1 MKKRMMPALAGLALS
16 LLLLFSAC
24 GGQDAPAQSGLQPE
38 PQSQPQASAPAASP
52 IRFLGKRD
60 DAAAGAQGVYYLGSS
75 SPNVVHYY
83 EEASGQSVPL
93 CARPECP
100 HTDDSCT
107 AWAPGM
113 LYLLLDEQDPAQPL
127 YLYSS
132 TEDPSGKQYPVVRLY
147 RMSSSGADRTLCMEY
162 QNGLVD
168 LQMAASDEFV
178 YFLSSEVDPATQSS
192 VKCLYQARLSDG
204 TLEKLKQYD
213 QPTVLLGAYDQKL
226 VLEHNNDSYLSA
238 VADVFEVDVTT
249 GQETQLFHYE
259 ASGEMADE
267 YNPAPHA
274 VAFSHQQY
282 LYILEPAGG
291 RTAQLSRRD
300 LRTGEEQTVAESVP
314 YYGSQVA
321 EDGCFLDGKLLLTCS
336 ENTGDGMKGS
346 TFAIDLE
353 SGSCQEVTLCNG
365 YGVPYE
371 VAGETEQHF
380 IIPLGESLRTA
391 KVTGPTGVEE
401 TSSYYATDFYLL
413 KKADYYASTDNRT
426 PLQ

>member
-1 MKKRMMPALAGLALS
+1 MKRILTMAAALALAFALA
-16 LLLLFSAC
+16 AC
-24 GGQDAPAQSGLQPE
+24 GGEPASQNAEHPESRPQDP
-38 PQSQPQASAPAASP
+38 PQAAASP

-60 DAAAGAQGVYYLGSS
+60 DVAAGEQGVYYLGGSA
-75 SPNVVHYY
+75 PNVVYYY

-113 LYLLLDEQDPAQPL
+113 LYLLLDVQNTAQPL

-132 TEDPSGKQYPVVRLY
+132 TEDPSGEQYPTVRLY
-147 RMSSSGADRTLCMEY
+147 RMAANGADRTLCMEY
-162 QNGLVD
+162 RSGLVD
-168 LQMAASDEFV
+168 LQMAASDDFV
-178 YFLSSEVDPATQSS
+178 YFLGSEVDPATQNS
-192 VKCLYQARLSDG
+192 VKCLYQASLSDG
-204 TLEKLKQYD
+204 TLKKLKQYD
-213 QPTVLLGAYDQKL
+213 QPTILLGAYDQKL

-259 ASGEMADE
+259 ASGEMADD

-274 VAFSHQQY
+274 VAYSHGQY

-291 RTAQLSRRD
+291 RTAQLVRRN
-300 LRTGEEQTVAESVP
+300 LRTGEEQTVAENVP

-336 ENTGDGMKGS
+336 EKTADGMLGS
-346 TFAIDLE
+346 TYAVDLTD
-353 SGSCQEVTLCNG
+353 GSWQEVTLRGG

-371 VAGETEQHF
+371 VAGETADHF

-391 KVTGPTGVEE
+391 KVTGPTGLEE
-401 TSSYYATDFYLL
+401 TSSYYATDFYLMS
-413 KKADYYASTDNRT
+413 KADYYASTDNRT

>member
-1 MKKRMMPALAGLALS
+1 MKRFLTLFVAVTLLFGLA
-16 LLLLFSAC
+16 AC
-24 GGQDAPAQSGLQPE
+24 KGGPASQSDGSR
-38 PQSQPQASAPAASP
+38 PQSQAQVQPEEEASP

-60 DAAAGAQGVYYLGSS
+60 DVAAGAQGVYYLGVSA
-75 SPNVVHYY
+75 PNTVYY
-83 EEASGQSVPL
+83 YDETSGQSVPL

-107 AWAPGM
+107 AWAPGL
-113 LYLLLDEQDPAQPL
+113 LYLLLDEQNESQPL

-132 TEDPSGKQYPVVRLY
+132 TEDPSGEQYPTVRLY
-147 RMSSSGADRTLCMEY
+147 RMSANGADRTLCMEY

-168 LQMAASDEFV
+168 LQMAASDDFV

-192 VKCLYQARLSDG
+192 VKCLYQASLSDG
-204 TLEKLKQYD
+204 KLEKLQQYD
-213 QPTVLLGAYDQKL
+213 QPTILLGAYDQKL

-238 VADVFEVDVTT
+238 VADVFELDVST

-259 ASGEMADE
+259 ASGEMSDD
-267 YNPAPHA
+267 YNPAPHS
-274 VAFSHQQY
+274 VAFSHGQY
-282 LYILEPAGG
+282 LYILEPSGE

-300 LRTGEEQTVAESVP
+300 LRSGEEEMVAESVP

-336 ENTGDGMKGS
+336 EKIADGMSGS
-346 TFAIDLE
+346 TFAIDLTD
-353 SGSCQEVTLCNG
+353 GSCQEVTLHDG

-413 KKADYYASTDNRT
+413 KKADYYASADNRT

>member
-1 MKKRMMPALAGLALS
+1 MKRFLTLFAAVTLLFGLA
-16 LLLLFSAC
+16 AC
-24 GGQDAPAQSGLQPE
+24 KGGPASQSDGSR
-38 PQSQPQASAPAASP
+38 PQSQAQVQPEEEASS

-60 DAAAGAQGVYYLGSS
+60 DVAAGAQGVYYLGVSA
-75 SPNVVHYY
+75 PNTVYY
-83 EEASGQSVPL
+83 YDETSGQSVPL

-107 AWAPGM
+107 AWAPGL
-113 LYLLLDEQDPAQPL
+113 LYLLLDEQNESQPL

-132 TEDPSGKQYPVVRLY
+132 TEDPSGEQYPTVRLY
-147 RMSSSGADRTLCMEY
+147 RMSANGADRTLCMEY

-168 LQMAASDEFV
+168 LQMAASDDFV

-192 VKCLYQARLSDG
+192 VKCLYQASLSDG
-204 TLEKLKQYD
+204 KLEKLQQYD
-213 QPTVLLGAYDQKL
+213 QPTILLGAYDQKL

-238 VADVFEVDVTT
+238 VADVFELDVST

-259 ASGEMADE
+259 ASGEMSDD
-267 YNPAPHA
+267 YNPAPHS
-274 VAFSHQQY
+274 VAFSHGQY
-282 LYILEPAGG
+282 LYILEPSGE

-300 LRTGEEQTVAESVP
+300 LRSGEEEMVAESVP

-336 ENTGDGMKGS
+336 EKIADGMSGS
-346 TFAIDLE
+346 TFAIDLTN
-353 SGSCQEVTLCNG
+353 GSCQEVTLHDG

-413 KKADYYASTDNRT
+413 KKADYYASADNRT

>member
-1 MKKRMMPALAGLALS
+1 MKRFLTLFAAVTLLFGLA
-16 LLLLFSAC
+16 AC
-24 GGQDAPAQSGLQPE
+24 KGGPASQSDGSR
-38 PQSQPQASAPAASP
+38 PQSQAQVQPEEEASP

-60 DAAAGAQGVYYLGSS
+60 DVAAGAQGVYYLGVSA
-75 SPNVVHYY
+75 PNTVYY
-83 EEASGQSVPL
+83 YDETSGQSVPL

-107 AWAPGM
+107 AWASGL
-113 LYLLLDEQDPAQPL
+113 LYLLLDEQNESQPL

-132 TEDPSGKQYPVVRLY
+132 TEDPSGEQYPTVRLY
-147 RMSSSGADRTLCMEY
+147 RMSANGADRTLCMEY

-168 LQMAASDEFV
+168 LQMAASDDFV

-192 VKCLYQARLSDG
+192 VKCLYQASLSDG
-204 TLEKLKQYD
+204 KLEKLQQYD
-213 QPTVLLGAYDQKL
+213 QPTILLGAYDQKL

-238 VADVFEVDVTT
+238 VADVFELDVTT

-259 ASGEMADE
+259 ASGEMSDD
-267 YNPAPHA
+267 YNPAPHS
-274 VAFSHQQY
+274 VAFSHGQY
-282 LYILEPAGG
+282 LYILEPSGE

-300 LRTGEEQTVAESVP
+300 LRSGEEEMVAESVP

-336 ENTGDGMKGS
+336 EKIADGMSGS
-346 TFAIDLE
+346 TFAIDLTN
-353 SGSCQEVTLCNG
+353 GSCQEVTLHDG

-380 IIPLGESLRTA
+380 ITPLGESLRTA

-413 KKADYYASTDNRT
+413 KKADYYASADNRT

>member
-1 MKKRMMPALAGLALS
+1 MKRVFLAAALALVLGLA
-16 LLLLFSAC
+16 AC
-24 GGQDAPAQSGLQPE
+24 GGQDAPAQSALQTE
-38 PQSQPQASAPAASP
+38 PQSQPQASVPTAPP

-60 DAAAGAQGVYYLGSS
+60 DVAAGAKGVYYLGGSA
-75 SPNVVHYY
+75 PNVVHYY
-83 EEASGQSVPL
+83 EEASGQAVPL

-113 LYLLLDEQDPAQPL
+113 LYLLPDEQNAAQPL

-132 TEDPSGKQYPVVRLY
+132 TEDPSGEQYPAVRLF
-147 RMSSSGADRTLCMEY
+147 RMGANGADRTLCMEY

-168 LQMAASDEFV
+168 LQMAASDDFV

-204 TLEKLKQYD
+204 KLEKLKQYD
-213 QPTVLLGAYDQKL
+213 QPTILLGAYDQKL
-226 VLEHNNDSYLSA
+226 VLEHNNDSYLS
-238 VADVFEVDVTT
+238 VAADIFEVDVTT

-259 ASGEMADE
+259 AGGEMADD
-267 YNPAPHA
+267 YNLRPHA
-274 VAFSHQQY
+274 VAFSHGQY
-282 LYILEPAGG
+282 LYILEPTGE
-291 RTAQLSRRD
+291 RTAQLRRRD
-300 LRTGEEQTVAESVP
+300 LRTGEEQTVAEGVP
-314 YYGSQVA
+314 YYGGQVA

-336 ENTGDGMKGS
+336 EKTADGVCGS
-346 TFAIDLE
+346 TYAIDLTD
-353 SGSCQEVTLCNG
+353 GSWQEVTLRSS
-365 YGVPYE
+365 YGAPYE

-391 KVTGPTGVEE
+391 KVTGPAGLEE
-401 TSSYYATDFYLL
+401 TSSYYATDFYLI

>member
-1 MKKRMMPALAGLALS
+1 MKRVLTLFAAAT
-16 LLLLFSAC
+16 LLFSLAAC
-24 GGQDAPAQSGLQPE
+24 KGEPVSQNDGSR
-38 PQSQPQASAPAASP
+38 PQSQAQVQPEEEASP

-60 DAAAGAQGVYYLGSS
+60 DVAAGAQGVYYLGVSA
-75 SPNVVHYY
+75 PNTVYY
-83 EEASGQSVPL
+83 YDETSGQSVPL

-107 AWAPGM
+107 AWAPGL
-113 LYLLLDEQDPAQPL
+113 LYLLLDEQNESQPL

-132 TEDPSGKQYPVVRLY
+132 TEDPSGEQYPTVRLY
-147 RMSSSGADRTLCMEY
+147 RMSANGADRTLCMEY

-168 LQMAASDEFV
+168 LQMAASDDFV

-192 VKCLYQARLSDG
+192 VKCLYQASLSDG
-204 TLEKLKQYD
+204 KLEKLQQYD
-213 QPTVLLGAYDQKL
+213 LPTILLGAYDQKL

-238 VADVFEVDVTT
+238 VADVFELDVST

-259 ASGEMADE
+259 ASGEMSDD
-267 YNPAPHA
+267 YNPAPHS
-274 VAFSHQQY
+274 VAFSHGQY
-282 LYILEPAGG
+282 LYILEPSGEH
-291 RTAQLSRRD
+291 TAQLSRRD
-300 LRTGEEQTVAESVP
+300 LRSGEEEMVAESVP

-336 ENTGDGMKGS
+336 EKIADGMSGS
-346 TFAIDLE
+346 TFAIDLTN
-353 SGSCQEVTLCNG
+353 GSCQEVTLHDG

-401 TSSYYATDFYLL
+401 TSSYYATDFFLL
-413 KKADYYASTDNRT
+413 KKADYYASADNRT

>member
-1 MKKRMMPALAGLALS
+1 MKRVLTLFAAVT
-16 LLLLFSAC
+16 LLFSLAAC
-24 GGQDAPAQSGLQPE
+24 KGEPVSQNDGSR
-38 PQSQPQASAPAASP
+38 PQSQAQVQPEEEASP

-60 DAAAGAQGVYYLGSS
+60 DVAAGAQGVYYLGVSA
-75 SPNVVHYY
+75 PNTVYY
-83 EEASGQSVPL
+83 YDETSGQSVPL

-107 AWAPGM
+107 AWAPGL
-113 LYLLLDEQDPAQPL
+113 LYLLLDEQNESQPL

-132 TEDPSGKQYPVVRLY
+132 TEDPSGEQYPTVRLY
-147 RMSSSGADRTLCMEY
+147 RMSANGADRTLCMEY

-168 LQMAASDEFV
+168 LQMAASDDFV

-192 VKCLYQARLSDG
+192 VKCLYQASLSDG
-204 TLEKLKQYD
+204 KLEKLQQYD
-213 QPTVLLGAYDQKL
+213 QPTILLGAYDQKL

-238 VADVFEVDVTT
+238 VADVFELDVSTV
-249 GQETQLFHYE
+249 QETQLFHYE
-259 ASGEMADE
+259 ASGEMSDD
-267 YNPAPHA
+267 YNPAPHS
-274 VAFSHQQY
+274 VAFSHGQY
-282 LYILEPAGG
+282 LYILEPSGE

-300 LRTGEEQTVAESVP
+300 LRSGEEEMVAESVP

-336 ENTGDGMKGS
+336 EKIADGMSGS
-346 TFAIDLE
+346 TFAIDLTN
-353 SGSCQEVTLCNG
+353 GSCQEVTLHDG

-413 KKADYYASTDNRT
+413 KKADYYASADNRT

>member
-1 MKKRMMPALAGLALS
+1 MKRVLTLFAAVT
-16 LLLLFSAC
+16 LLFSLAAC
-24 GGQDAPAQSGLQPE
+24 KGGPVSQNDGSR
-38 PQSQPQASAPAASP
+38 PQSQAQVQPEEEASS

-60 DAAAGAQGVYYLGSS
+60 DVAAGAQGVYYLGVSA
-75 SPNVVHYY
+75 PNTVYY
-83 EEASGQSVPL
+83 YDETSGQSVPL

-107 AWAPGM
+107 AWAPGL
-113 LYLLLDEQDPAQPL
+113 LYLLLDEQNESQPL

-132 TEDPSGKQYPVVRLY
+132 TEDPSGEQYPTVRLY
-147 RMSSSGADRTLCMEY
+147 RMSANGADRTLCMEY

-168 LQMAASDEFV
+168 LQMAASDDFV

-192 VKCLYQARLSDG
+192 VKCLYQASLSDG
-204 TLEKLKQYD
+204 KLEKLQQYD
-213 QPTVLLGAYDQKL
+213 QPTILLGAYDQKL

-238 VADVFEVDVTT
+238 VADVFELDVST

-259 ASGEMADE
+259 ASGEMSGD
-267 YNPAPHA
+267 YNPAPHS
-274 VAFSHQQY
+274 VAFSHGQY
-282 LYILEPAGG
+282 LYILEPSGE

-300 LRTGEEQTVAESVP
+300 LRSGEEEMVAESVP

-336 ENTGDGMKGS
+336 EKIADGMSGS
-346 TFAIDLE
+346 TFAIDLTN
-353 SGSCQEVTLCNG
+353 GSCQEVTLHDG

-413 KKADYYASTDNRT
+413 KKADYYASADNRT

>member
-1 MKKRMMPALAGLALS
+1 MKRILTLLLALALAFALA
-16 LLLLFSAC
+16 AC
-24 GGQDAPAQSGLQPE
+24 GGEPAPQNAEQPESRPQDPAQ
-38 PQSQPQASAPAASP
+38 AAASP

-60 DAAAGAQGVYYLGSS
+60 DVAAGEQGVYYLGGS

-100 HTDDSCT
+100 HADDSCT

-113 LYLLLDEQDPAQPL
+113 LYLLLDEQNPAQPL

-132 TEDPSGKQYPVVRLY
+132 TEDPSGERYPAVRLY
-147 RMSSSGADRTLCMEY
+147 RMAANGADRTLCMEY
-162 QNGLVD
+162 QSGLVD
-168 LQMAASDEFV
+168 LQMAASDDFV

-192 VKCLYQARLSDG
+192 VKCLYQASLSDG

-213 QPTVLLGAYDQKL
+213 QPTILLGAYDQKL
-226 VLEHNNDSYLSA
+226 VLEHNNDSYLSV
-238 VADVFEVDVTT
+238 VADVFEVEVTT
-249 GQETQLFHYE
+249 GQETRLFHYE

-267 YNPAPHA
+267 YNTVPHA
-274 VAFSHQQY
+274 VAFSHGQY

-291 RTAQLSRRD
+291 RTARLARRD
-300 LRTGEEQTVAESVP
+300 LRTGEEQTVAEGLP
-314 YYGSQVA
+314 YYGGQVA
-321 EDGCFLDGKLLLTCS
+321 EDGCFLDGKLLLACS
-336 ENTGDGMKGS
+336 EKTADGVFGS
-346 TFAIDLE
+346 TYAIDLAD
-353 SGSCQEVTLCNG
+353 GSWQEVTLRSG

-371 VAGETEQHF
+371 VAGETAGHF
-380 IIPLGESLRTA
+380 LIPLGESLRTA

-401 TSSYYATDFYLL
+401 TSSYYAADFYLMS
-413 KKADYYASTDNRT
+413 KADYYASADNRT

>member
-1 MKKRMMPALAGLALS
+1 MKRVLTLFAAVT
-16 LLLLFSAC
+16 LLFSLAAC
-24 GGQDAPAQSGLQPE
+24 KGELVSQNDGSR
-38 PQSQPQASAPAASP
+38 PQSQAQVQPEEEASP

-60 DAAAGAQGVYYLGSS
+60 DVAAGAQGVYYLGVSA
-75 SPNVVHYY
+75 PNTVYY
-83 EEASGQSVPL
+83 YDETSGQSVPL

-107 AWAPGM
+107 AWAPGL
-113 LYLLLDEQDPAQPL
+113 LYLLLDEQNESQPL

-132 TEDPSGKQYPVVRLY
+132 TEDPSGEQYPTVRLY
-147 RMSSSGADRTLCMEY
+147 RMSANGADRTLCMEY

-168 LQMAASDEFV
+168 LQMAASDDFV

-192 VKCLYQARLSDG
+192 VKCLYQASLSDG
-204 TLEKLKQYD
+204 KLEKLQQYD
-213 QPTVLLGAYDQKL
+213 QPTILLGAYDQKL

-238 VADVFEVDVTT
+238 VADVFELDVST

-259 ASGEMADE
+259 ASGEMSDD
-267 YNPAPHA
+267 YNPAPHS
-274 VAFSHQQY
+274 VAFSHGQY
-282 LYILEPAGG
+282 LYILEPSGE

-300 LRTGEEQTVAESVP
+300 LRSGEEEMVAESVP

-321 EDGCFLDGKLLLTCS
+321 EDGCFLDDKLLLTCS
-336 ENTGDGMKGS
+336 EKIADGMSGS
-346 TFAIDLE
+346 TFAIDLTN
-353 SGSCQEVTLCNG
+353 GSCQEVTLHDG

-413 KKADYYASTDNRT
+413 KKADYYASADNRT

>member
-1 MKKRMMPALAGLALS
+1 MKRVLTLFAAVT
-16 LLLLFSAC
+16 LLFSLAAC
-24 GGQDAPAQSGLQPE
+24 KGELVSQNDGSR
-38 PQSQPQASAPAASP
+38 PQSQAQVQPEEEASP

-60 DAAAGAQGVYYLGSS
+60 DVAAGAQGVYYLGVSA
-75 SPNVVHYY
+75 PNTVYY
-83 EEASGQSVPL
+83 YDEASGQSVPL

-100 HTDDSCT
+100 HSDDSCT
-107 AWAPGM
+107 AWAPGL
-113 LYLLLDEQDPAQPL
+113 LYLLLDEQNESQPL

-132 TEDPSGKQYPVVRLY
+132 TEDPSGEQYPTVRLY
-147 RMSSSGADRTLCMEY
+147 RMSANGADRTPCMEY

-168 LQMAASDEFV
+168 LQMAASDDFV

-192 VKCLYQARLSDG
+192 VKCLYQASLSDG
-204 TLEKLKQYD
+204 KLEKLKQYD
-213 QPTVLLGAYDQKL
+213 QPTILLGAYDQKL

-238 VADVFEVDVTT
+238 VADVFELDVTT

-259 ASGEMADE
+259 ASGEMSDDH
-267 YNPAPHA
+267 NPAPHS
-274 VAFSHQQY
+274 VAFSHGQY
-282 LYILEPAGG
+282 LYILEPSGE
-291 RTAQLSRRD
+291 RTAQLIRRD
-300 LRTGEEQTVAESVP
+300 LLSGGEEMVAESVP

-336 ENTGDGMKGS
+336 EKTADGMAGS
-346 TFAIDLE
+346 TFAIDLTN
-353 SGSCQEVTLCNG
+353 GSCQEVTLRDG

-413 KKADYYASTDNRT
+413 KKADYYAGADNRT

>member
-1 MKKRMMPALAGLALS
+1 MKRVLTLFAAVT
-16 LLLLFSAC
+16 LLFSLAAC
-24 GGQDAPAQSGLQPE
+24 KGEPVSQNDGSR
-38 PQSQPQASAPAASP
+38 PQSQAQVQPEEEASP

-60 DAAAGAQGVYYLGSS
+60 DVAAGAQGVYYLGVSAPNTVYYYDKTSS
-75 SPNVVHYY
+75 
-83 EEASGQSVPL
+83 QSVPL

-107 AWAPGM
+107 AWAPGL
-113 LYLLLDEQDPAQPL
+113 LYLLLDEQNESQPL

-132 TEDPSGKQYPVVRLY
+132 TEDPSGEQYPTVRLY
-147 RMSSSGADRTLCMEY
+147 RMSANGADRTLCMEY

-168 LQMAASDEFV
+168 LQMAASDDFV

-192 VKCLYQARLSDG
+192 VKCLYQASLSDG
-204 TLEKLKQYD
+204 KLEKLQQYD
-213 QPTVLLGAYDQKL
+213 QPTILLGAYDQKL

-238 VADVFEVDVTT
+238 VADVFELDVST

-259 ASGEMADE
+259 ASGEMSDD
-267 YNPAPHA
+267 YNPAPHS
-274 VAFSHQQY
+274 VAFSHGQY
-282 LYILEPAGG
+282 LYILEPSGE

-300 LRTGEEQTVAESVP
+300 LRSGEEEMVAESVP

-336 ENTGDGMKGS
+336 EKIADGMSGS
-346 TFAIDLE
+346 TFAIDLTN
-353 SGSCQEVTLCNG
+353 GSCQEVTLHDG

-413 KKADYYASTDNRT
+413 KKADYYASADNRT

>member
-1 MKKRMMPALAGLALS
+1 MKRVLTLFAAVTLLFGLA
-16 LLLLFSAC
+16 AC
-24 GGQDAPAQSGLQPE
+24 KGEPVSQNDGSR
-38 PQSQPQASAPAASP
+38 PQSQAQVQTEKEASP

-60 DAAAGAQGVYYLGSS
+60 DVAEGAQGVYYLGVSA
-75 SPNVVHYY
+75 PNTVYY
-83 EEASGQSVPL
+83 YDETSGQSVPL

-107 AWAPGM
+107 AWAPGL
-113 LYLLLDEQDPAQPL
+113 LYLLLDEQNESQPL

-132 TEDPSGKQYPVVRLY
+132 TEDPSGEQYPTVRLY
-147 RMSSSGADRTLCMEY
+147 RMSANGADRTLCMEY

-168 LQMAASDEFV
+168 LQMAASDDFV

-192 VKCLYQARLSDG
+192 VKCLYQASLSDG
-204 TLEKLKQYD
+204 KLEKLQQYD
-213 QPTVLLGAYDQKL
+213 QPTILLGAYDQKL

-238 VADVFEVDVTT
+238 VADVFELDVST

-259 ASGEMADE
+259 ASGEMSDD
-267 YNPAPHA
+267 YNPAPHS
-274 VAFSHQQY
+274 VAFSHGQY
-282 LYILEPAGG
+282 LYILEPSGE

-300 LRTGEEQTVAESVP
+300 LRSGEEEMVAESVP

-336 ENTGDGMKGS
+336 EKIADGMSGS
-346 TFAIDLE
+346 TFAIDLTN
-353 SGSCQEVTLCNG
+353 GSCQEVTLHDG

-413 KKADYYASTDNRT
+413 KKADYYASADNRT

>member
-1 MKKRMMPALAGLALS
+1 MKRFLTLFAAVTLLFGLA
-16 LLLLFSAC
+16 AC
-24 GGQDAPAQSGLQPE
+24 KGGPASQSDGSR
-38 PQSQPQASAPAASP
+38 PQSQAQVQPEEEASP

-60 DAAAGAQGVYYLGSS
+60 DVAAGAQGVYYLGVSA
-75 SPNVVHYY
+75 PNTVYY
-83 EEASGQSVPL
+83 YDVTSGQSVPL

-107 AWAPGM
+107 AWAPGL
-113 LYLLLDEQDPAQPL
+113 LYLLLDEQNDSQPL

-132 TEDPSGKQYPVVRLY
+132 TEDPSGEQYPTVRLY
-147 RMSSSGADRTLCMEY
+147 RMSANGADRTLCMEY

-168 LQMAASDEFV
+168 LQMAASDDFV

-192 VKCLYQARLSDG
+192 VKCLYQASLSDG
-204 TLEKLKQYD
+204 KLEKLQQYD
-213 QPTVLLGAYDQKL
+213 QPTILLGAYDQKL

-238 VADVFEVDVTT
+238 VADVFELDVST

-259 ASGEMADE
+259 ASGEMSDD
-267 YNPAPHA
+267 YNPAPHS
-274 VAFSHQQY
+274 VAFSHGQY
-282 LYILEPAGG
+282 LYILEPSGE

-300 LRTGEEQTVAESVP
+300 LRSGEEEMVAESVP

-336 ENTGDGMKGS
+336 EKIADGMSGS
-346 TFAIDLE
+346 TFAIDLTN
-353 SGSCQEVTLCNG
+353 GSCQEVTLHDG

-413 KKADYYASTDNRT
+413 KKADYYASADNRT

>member
-1 MKKRMMPALAGLALS
+1 MKRFLTLFAAVTLLFGLA
-16 LLLLFSAC
+16 AC
-24 GGQDAPAQSGLQPE
+24 KGGPASQSDGSR
-38 PQSQPQASAPAASP
+38 PQSQAQVQPEEEASP

-60 DAAAGAQGVYYLGSS
+60 DVAAGAQGVYYLGVSA
-75 SPNVVHYY
+75 PNTVYY
-83 EEASGQSVPL
+83 YDETSGQSVPL

-107 AWAPGM
+107 AWAPGL
-113 LYLLLDEQDPAQPL
+113 LYLLLDEQNESQPL

-132 TEDPSGKQYPVVRLY
+132 TEDPSGEQYPTVRLY
-147 RMSSSGADRTLCMEY
+147 RMSANGADRTLCMEY

-168 LQMAASDEFV
+168 LQMAASDDFV

-192 VKCLYQARLSDG
+192 VKCLYQASLSDG
-204 TLEKLKQYD
+204 KLEKLQQYD
-213 QPTVLLGAYDQKL
+213 QPTILLGAYDQKL

-238 VADVFEVDVTT
+238 VADVFELDVST

-259 ASGEMADE
+259 ASGEMSDD
-267 YNPAPHA
+267 YNPAPHS
-274 VAFSHQQY
+274 VAFSHGQY
-282 LYILEPAGG
+282 LYILEPSGE

-300 LRTGEEQTVAESVP
+300 LRSGEEEMVAESVP

-336 ENTGDGMKGS
+336 EKIADGMSGS
-346 TFAIDLE
+346 TFAIDLTN
-353 SGSCQEVTLCNG
+353 GSCQEVALHDG

-413 KKADYYASTDNRT
+413 KKADYYASADNRT

>member
-1 MKKRMMPALAGLALS
+1 MKRFLTLFVAVTLLFGLA
-16 LLLLFSAC
+16 AC
-24 GGQDAPAQSGLQPE
+24 KGGPASQSDGSR
-38 PQSQPQASAPAASP
+38 PQSQAQVQPEEEASP

-60 DAAAGAQGVYYLGSS
+60 DVAAGAQGVYYLGVSA
-75 SPNVVHYY
+75 PNTVYY
-83 EEASGQSVPL
+83 YDETSGQSVPL

-107 AWAPGM
+107 AWAPGL
-113 LYLLLDEQDPAQPL
+113 LYLLLDEQNDSQPL

-132 TEDPSGKQYPVVRLY
+132 TEDPSGEQYPTVRLY
-147 RMSSSGADRTLCMEY
+147 RMSANGADRTLCMEY

-168 LQMAASDEFV
+168 LQMAASDDFV

-192 VKCLYQARLSDG
+192 VKCLYQASLSDG
-204 TLEKLKQYD
+204 KLEKLQQYD
-213 QPTVLLGAYDQKL
+213 QPTILLGAYDQKL

-238 VADVFEVDVTT
+238 VADVFELDVST

-259 ASGEMADE
+259 ASGEMSDD
-267 YNPAPHA
+267 YNPAPHS
-274 VAFSHQQY
+274 VAFSHGQY
-282 LYILEPAGG
+282 LYILEPSGE

-300 LRTGEEQTVAESVP
+300 LRSGEEEMVAESVP

-336 ENTGDGMKGS
+336 EKIADGMSGS
-346 TFAIDLE
+346 TFAIDLTD
-353 SGSCQEVTLCNG
+353 GSCQEVTLHDG

-413 KKADYYASTDNRT
+413 KKADYYASADNRT

>member
-1 MKKRMMPALAGLALS
+1 MKRVLTLFAAVT
-16 LLLLFSAC
+16 LLFSLAAC
-24 GGQDAPAQSGLQPE
+24 KGEPVSQNDGSR
-38 PQSQPQASAPAASP
+38 PQSQAQVQPEKEASP

-60 DAAAGAQGVYYLGSS
+60 DVAAGAQGVYYLGVSA
-75 SPNVVHYY
+75 PNTVYY
-83 EEASGQSVPL
+83 YDETSGQSVPL

-107 AWAPGM
+107 AWAPGL
-113 LYLLLDEQDPAQPL
+113 LYLLLDVQNDSQPL

-132 TEDPSGKQYPVVRLY
+132 TEDPSGEQYPTVRLY
-147 RMSSSGADRTLCMEY
+147 RMSANGADRTLCMEY

-168 LQMAASDEFV
+168 LQMAASDDFV

-192 VKCLYQARLSDG
+192 VKCLYQASLSDG
-204 TLEKLKQYD
+204 KLEKLQQYD
-213 QPTVLLGAYDQKL
+213 QPTILLGAYDQKL

-238 VADVFEVDVTT
+238 VADVFELDVST

-259 ASGEMADE
+259 ASGEMSDD
-267 YNPAPHA
+267 YNPAPHS
-274 VAFSHQQY
+274 VAFSHGQY
-282 LYILEPAGG
+282 LYILEPSGE

-300 LRTGEEQTVAESVP
+300 LRSGEEEMVAESVP

-336 ENTGDGMKGS
+336 EKIADGMSGS
-346 TFAIDLE
+346 TFAIDLTN
-353 SGSCQEVTLCNG
+353 GSCQEVTLHDG

-413 KKADYYASTDNRT
+413 KKADYYASADNRT

>member
-1 MKKRMMPALAGLALS
+1 MKRFLTLFAAVT
-16 LLLLFSAC
+16 LLFSLAAC
-24 GGQDAPAQSGLQPE
+24 KGEPVSQNDGSR
-38 PQSQPQASAPAASP
+38 PQSQAQVQPEEEASP

-60 DAAAGAQGVYYLGSS
+60 DVATGAQGVYYLGVSA
-75 SPNVVHYY
+75 PNTVYY
-83 EEASGQSVPL
+83 YDETSGQSVPL

-107 AWAPGM
+107 AWAPGL
-113 LYLLLDEQDPAQPL
+113 LYLLLDEQNESQPL

-132 TEDPSGKQYPVVRLY
+132 TEDPSGEQYPTVRLY
-147 RMSSSGADRTLCMEY
+147 RMSANGADRTLSMEY

-168 LQMAASDEFV
+168 LQMAASDDFV

-192 VKCLYQARLSDG
+192 VKCLYQASLSDG
-204 TLEKLKQYD
+204 KLEKLQQYD
-213 QPTVLLGAYDQKL
+213 QPTILLGAYDQKL

-238 VADVFEVDVTT
+238 VADVFELDVST

-259 ASGEMADE
+259 ASGEMSDD
-267 YNPAPHA
+267 YNPAPHS
-274 VAFSHQQY
+274 VAFSHGQY
-282 LYILEPAGG
+282 LYILEPSGE

-300 LRTGEEQTVAESVP
+300 LRSGEEEMVAESVP

-336 ENTGDGMKGS
+336 EKIADGMSGS
-346 TFAIDLE
+346 TFAIDLTN
-353 SGSCQEVTLCNG
+353 GSCQEVTLHDG

-413 KKADYYASTDNRT
+413 KKADYYASADNRT